1 MRARPL
7 PGRQAL
13 VLTPTA
19 PLLRKGHTLPAWE
32 EAWEGAAGQTRLCT
46 GNNKKMPTTGPWS
59 TGTKASAQT
68 TDHTHWA
75 PSSHR
80 GVTRHRWGAPRPGH
94 AGHRARG
101 AGAGYLVGAV
111 QRADEEGDLLHHGQV
126 LLQVLK
132 LLEEARGPEVHL
144 IWAERDPVG
153 GEGTN
158 RNPSRHS
165 LPGLPGGSAAES
177 PPASAGDP
185 GGSSV
190 RGDPTS
196 RGTTEPMRHSS
207 RAHAPQ
213 EKPLQ

>member
-1 MRARPL
+1 MP
-7 PGRQAL
+7 
-13 VLTPTA
+13 
-19 PLLRKGHTLPAWE
+19 PA
-32 EAWEGAAGQTRLCT
+32 
-46 GNNKKMPTTGPWS
+46 GPWS
-59 TGTKASAQT
+59 AGTKASAQT
-68 TDHTHWA
+68 TDHTHRA

-80 GVTRHRWGAPRPGH
+80 GVTRHCWGAPRPGH

-158 RNPSRHS
+158 RNTSRHS
-165 LPGLPGGSAAES
+165 PQRQRAAGPPWGLSGCESAGQCRRPWGILGPGGSH
-177 PPASAGDP
+177 
-185 GGSSV
+185 
-190 RGDPTS
+190 
-196 RGTTEPMRHSS
+196 EPRDNRAHAPQLQSHRS